1 MFFAA
6 YCKIN
11 VMSVCGYIH
20 CGQKHRPWR
29 SEITFLAIQPR
40 NGPTL
45 SSSHSLQNIKYGNTR
60 TLNYAKKYIDRRSNH
75 CHDEH
80 FERKRNWCML
90 ERSQDV
96 SPMLISQID
105 IRNLWPRKKET
116 IEIDGAGTCGDCN
129 IYIYIY
135 IYISCSQEYWEGCCS
150 CTKKKNKMTANL
162 WTNDNFQDNTIILV
176 KQVR

>member
-1 MFFAA
+1 MWIYTLWA
-6 YCKIN
+6 
-11 VMSVCGYIH
+11 
-20 CGQKHRPWR
+20 KHRPWR

-75 CHDEH
+75 CLDEH
-80 FERKRNWCML
+80 FEQRKRNWCML

-96 SPMLISQID
+96 CPMLISQID

-116 IEIDGAGTCGDCN
+116 IEIDGEHVVTV
-129 IYIYIY
+129 

-150 CTKKKNKMTANL
+150 CTKKKNKMTANF
-162 WTNDNFQDNTIILV
+162 WTNHNFQDNAIILV

>member
-96 SPMLISQID
+96 CPMLISQID

-116 IEIDGAGTCGDCN
+116 IEIDGEHVVTV

-135 IYISCSQEYWEGCCS
+135 IYIYHARRNIEKDAALVP
-150 CTKKKNKMTANL
+150 KKEQ
-162 WTNDNFQDNTIILV
+162 NDCKPLN
-176 KQVR
+176 